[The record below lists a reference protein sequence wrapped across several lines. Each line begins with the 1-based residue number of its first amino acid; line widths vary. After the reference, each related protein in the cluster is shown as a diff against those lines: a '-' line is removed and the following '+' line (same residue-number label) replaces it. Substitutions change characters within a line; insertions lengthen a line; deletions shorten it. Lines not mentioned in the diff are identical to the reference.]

1 MNLAFAK
8 RCREPIRGHM
18 AIQVL
23 EVLQLN
29 LLVLSQLLCTAVKS
43 LFKEHSVVD
52 ISS

>member
-8 RCREPIRGHM
+8 FCREPIV
-18 AIQVL
+18 IQLVL

-29 LLVLSQLLCTAVKS
+29 LFVYSQLCTAVKS
-43 LFKEHSVVD
+43 LFKEHSIVD